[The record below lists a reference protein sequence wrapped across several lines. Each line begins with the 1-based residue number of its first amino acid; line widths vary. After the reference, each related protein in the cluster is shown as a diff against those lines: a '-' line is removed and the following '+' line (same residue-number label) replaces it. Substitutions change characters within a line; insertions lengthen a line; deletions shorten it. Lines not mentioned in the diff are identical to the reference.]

1 MPNDPKKEIVRLRE
15 QLENHNYRYYILDNP
30 EIPDAS
36 YDRLLRELQALEK
49 SHPEF
54 ASSDSPTRKVGSSI
68 EKTFT
73 EVVHKVPMRSLANA
87 FEVEELE
94 NFDRRV
100 RELVELESGEVEYV
114 AEVKLDGLAVSLRYE
129 NGWLVQAATRGDGN
143 KGENITQNMRQVLA
157 GLSRLN
163 GDSVPQVLEARGEVF
178 MRKDDFERLNDRQR
192 QQEKKLF
199 VNPRNAAAGSL
210 RQLDPAITASR
221 PLSIFCYSLGEVIGV
236 TLPGTHWEIMQWI
249 GKLGLPV
256 SDLSR
261 QVRGVKGC
269 LQYYD
274 EILKS
279 RADLPFDIDGIVYK
293 VSRMDWQSTL
303 GHTARAPR
311 WALAHK
317 FPAQEEMTVVEKIEI
332 QVGRTGAITPV
343 ARLRPVF
350 VGGVTV
356 SNATLHNRDEIERL
370 DVRAGDSVIVRRAGD
385 VIPEVVSVVAAN
397 RPKNTRK
404 FKFPEH
410 CPVCKS
416 SIVYE
421 RNGVIA
427 RCSGGLYC
435 DAQRKEN
442 IKHFASRKAMD
453 IEGLGDK
460 LVEQLINDKLVSN
473 VADLYALSV
482 DQIEGMERMAKKSAS
497 NLVDSLSKSKHC
509 TLARFLYAMGIPLVG
524 ETTAEILAAHSPDLD
539 HLMSTDEEALQTIPD
554 IGPVVA
560 ASIVTFFQQTH
571 NREVIDKLI
580 AAGVQWPDSMAARV
594 TENSRFSGKIVVIT
608 GTLSMSRAEA
618 KQILQSMGARVTA
631 SVSKNTDYVIVGADA
646 GAKADQAE
654 QLQITMLDEKQFLEL
669 NP

>member
-1 MPNDPKKEIVRLRE
+1 MV
-15 QLENHNYRYYILDNP
+15 
-30 EIPDAS
+30 
-36 YDRLLRELQALEK
+36 
-49 SHPEF
+49 
-54 ASSDSPTRKVGSSI
+54 
-68 EKTFT
+68 
-73 EVVHKVPMRSLANA
+73 
-87 FEVEELE
+87 
-94 NFDRRV
+94 
-100 RELVELESGEVEYV
+100 SGFI
-114 AEVKLDGLAVSLRYE
+114 GL
-129 NGWLVQAATRGDGN
+129 
-143 KGENITQNMRQVLA
+143 
-157 GLSRLN
+157 
-163 GDSVPQVLEARGEVF
+163 
-178 MRKDDFERLNDRQR
+178 
-192 QQEKKLF
+192 
-199 VNPRNAAAGSL
+199 
-210 RQLDPAITASR
+210 
-221 PLSIFCYSLGEVIGV
+221 LSI
-236 TLPGTHWEIMQWI
+236 TRP
-249 GKLGLPV
+249 
-256 SDLSR
+256 
-261 QVRGVKGC
+261 
-269 LQYYD
+269 
-274 EILKS
+274 ILVD
-279 RADLPFDIDGIVYK
+279 R
-293 VSRMDWQSTL
+293 
-303 GHTARAPR
+303 
-311 WALAHK
+311 
-317 FPAQEEMTVVEKIEI
+317 FPQ
-332 QVGRTGAITPV
+332 
-343 ARLRPVF
+343 
-350 VGGVTV
+350 
-356 SNATLHNRDEIERL
+356 
-370 DVRAGDSVIVRRAGD
+370 
-385 VIPEVVSVVAAN
+385 
-397 RPKNTRK
+397 
-404 FKFPEH
+404 H
-410 CPVCKS
+410 CPVCQS

-421 RNGVIA
+421 RDGVIA